1 VKKLLTLIVIL
12 LMLLLILNAI
22 ACGNNEKETQS
33 TPTLQDD
40 GISIELDGTQWSLI
54 EINGNELIEDSYISL
69 YFRDEGVWGCGG
81 CNIYYGDYSTEAPD
95 ILRIPGVGRT
105 EEGCISPEG
114 VLEQEA
120 DYWDTITDAAFYSVT
135 DNKLEIDN
143 AMNQKL
149 LVFEQIEELPMNPAD
164 LVGTGWQLVSMN
176 GDQIL
181 EGLSITL
188 TFDSDSEAS
197 GRAGCFSYRLNYTAS
212 GDDIW
217 WGIGSWRIGVSE
229 LPQELESQAL
239 SYTYIISKGANYR
252 LTAEQLEIF
261 TAKGDI
267 MVYNPMKA
275 LD

>member
-1 VKKLLTLIVIL
+1 MKKLLTLIVIL
-12 LMLLLILNAI
+12 LMLLSVIL
-22 ACGNNEKETQS
+22 
-33 TPTLQDD
+33 TPQTGCNSEPD
-40 GISIELDGTQWSLI
+40 ELDGTQWSLI

-81 CNIYYGDYSTEAPD
+81 CNIYYGDYSTEDPN

-120 DYWDTITDAAFYSVT
+120 EYWDAITDAAFYSIA

-149 LVFEQIEELPMNPAD
+149 LVFEKIEELPMNPAD

-176 GDQIL
+176 GEQIL

-188 TFDSDSEAS
+188 VFDSDSVAT
-197 GRAGCFSYRLNYTAS
+197 GRAGCFSYRLDYTAS
-212 GDDIW
+212 GDDIR
-217 WGIGSWRIGVSE
+217 WGTGSWRSGE
-229 LPQELESQAL
+229 LPQELENQAL
-239 SYTYIISKGANYR
+239 SYTDIIAKGANYR
-252 LTAEQLEIF
+252 LTAERLEIL